1 MSLLLYSYTFDF
13 NRCADNVSNESIWKS
28 LQPVKEKTWQR
39 VEGHPSSIPLED
51 RAGPKDRSYQEGG
64 FSSIKETF
72 LTELLNNEWTAR
84 EVVTGS
90 VQGGKTT
97 LEKGLLHLR
106 G

>member
-1 MSLLLYSYTFDF
+1 M
-13 NRCADNVSNESIWKS
+13 
-28 LQPVKEKTWQR
+28 KEDMAEGGR
-39 VEGHPSSIPLED
+39 VILPTLLED
-51 RAGPKDRSYQEGG
+51 RAGPKDRSYREGG
-64 FSSIKETF
+64 FHSIKETF

-97 LEKGLLHLR
+97 LEKGLLHLLR